1 MNTLRFI
8 LLVAVLLVAGALP
21 AISQTQV
28 VYNVDLAGR
37 DHHEMEVEV
46 RFGDLPPGPL
56 EIRMSRT
63 SPGRY
68 ALHEFAK
75 NVYAVSATNDA
86 GEALEVEQPNLH
98 QWNVSGHDGIVVF
111 RYTLFADHSDGTY
124 AAVDSSHAHLNIPAS
139 FVWARELEKREH
151 AVCIDTPEGWEVF
164 SQMKRNHDDCL
175 VAPDLAYFIDSP
187 IEVSAAQRYA
197 WTIGEGETEQ
207 TIEVILHHTGEE
219 AEAELLADVT
229 KLIVDEQIAIFG
241 EAPAFDYGR
250 YTFLID
256 ALPWSDGDGMEH
268 RNSTIVATG
277 GTVLDRIDGLVGTN
291 SHEFFHAWNVERIR
305 PESLE
310 PFDLEAASVSREL
323 WFAEGF
329 TSYYGGLVL
338 ARIGADNLESFAE
351 GVGQWLDYVLNSP
364 GVNLRSAAE
373 MSSLAPFVDAANS
386 NEPTNHFNT
395 FISYYSYG
403 AVLALGLDLTLRTQ
417 FDDLTLDD
425 FMRAVWERFGKT
437 EVSYDNEDLR
447 HLLGEVTGDP
457 EMADSFFE
465 QSIYGTQPPD
475 FKSLLEA
482 VGLKLRRS
490 DAEGVWLGVSL
501 EYQEADEERARRA
514 GVRVDGSPVRGSPA
528 YVAGIGRNDILVSF
542 DGTDLGNIE
551 ALVELLEEKA
561 AGDVVELVIDKRG
574 EERTVEVTLAER
586 PNVEVVTFEAAG
598 EKLSEEVR
606 ARRETWLAP
615 LALPRFEAV
624 RYCPETGQPWPYGYY
639 HCPTHGSEL
648 EPRPKR
654 PEGDS
659 D

>member
-1 MNTLRFI
+1 MKTLRTV
-8 LLVAVLLVAGALP
+8 LLVAVLFVATALP
-21 AISQTQV
+21 TVAQAPVI
-28 VYNVDLAGR
+28 YNVGLAGR

-46 RFGDLPPGPL
+46 RFGDLPAGPL

-75 NVYAVSATNDA
+75 NVYSVSATDDA
-86 GEALEVEQPNLH
+86 DNALEIEQPNLH

-124 AAVDSSHAHLNIPAS
+124 AAVDSSHAHLNIPAT
-139 FVWARELEKREH
+139 FVWGRGLEEREH
-151 AVCIDTPEGWEVF
+151 TVCFERPEGWEVF
-164 SQMKRNHDDCL
+164 SQMERNHAGCL

-187 IEVSAAQRYA
+187 IEVSAAERYA
-197 WTIGEGETEQ
+197 WTVGEGEAQQ
-207 TIEVILHHTGEE
+207 TIEVILHHTGEK

-241 EAPAFDYGR
+241 EAPEFDHGR
-250 YTFLID
+250 YTFLVD

-268 RNSTIVATG
+268 RNSTVVATG

-310 PFDLEAASVSREL
+310 PFDLEAANMSREL

-338 ARIGADNLESFAE
+338 TRIGADNLESFAE
-351 GVGQWLDYVLNSP
+351 GLGQWLDYVLSSP

-386 NEPTNHFNT
+386 NEPTNHSNT

-425 FMRAVWERFGKT
+425 FMRAAWEHFGKNET
-437 EVSYDNEDLR
+437 PYDNEDLR
-447 HLLGEVTGDP
+447 RLLEEVTGDP

-475 FKSLLEA
+475 FESLLGA
-482 VGLKLRRS
+482 VGLRLRRS
-490 DAEGVWLGVSL
+490 DPKGAWLGVGL
-501 EYQEADEERARRA
+501 QYQEADEERGRRA
-514 GVRVDGSPVRGSPA
+514 GVRIDGSPRVGSPA
-528 YVAGIGRNDILVSF
+528 YAAGIGRNDILVSF
-542 DGTDLGNIE
+542 DGTDLESIE
-551 ALVELLEEKA
+551 ALSDLLKEKA
-561 AGDVVELVIDKRG
+561 AGDIIELVIDKRG

-586 PNVEVVTFEAAG
+586 PNLEVVTFEAAG
-598 EKLSEEVR
+598 EELSEEIR
-606 ARRETWLAP
+606 ARREAWLAP
-615 LALPRFEAV
+615 LTVPRLEAV

-639 HCPTHGSEL
+639 HCPTHGGEL

-654 PEGDS
+654 PESDS